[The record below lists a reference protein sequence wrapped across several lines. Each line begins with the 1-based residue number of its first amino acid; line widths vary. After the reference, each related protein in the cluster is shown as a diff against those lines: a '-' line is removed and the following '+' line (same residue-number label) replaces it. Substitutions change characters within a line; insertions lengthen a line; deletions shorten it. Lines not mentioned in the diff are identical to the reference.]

1 MLEGRY
7 GVILTVKSPSKE
19 EIRLGFSIYL
29 SFDLFGSLL
38 GREALKAFILKAFSV
53 SLIGFE
59 SRTGHQQI
67 PKSNIVRFRDFC
79 FWCPYGN
86 GEEHV
91 GSREAIYCRRFPRVP
106 F

>member
-1 MLEGRY
+1 MRFESTSVLEGRY

-59 SRTGHQQI
+59 SRTGHFF
-67 PKSNIVRFRDFC
+67 SSARR
-79 FWCPYGN
+79 
-86 GEEHV
+86 
-91 GSREAIYCRRFPRVP
+91 SAILNFA
-106 F
+106 